1 LRQGSL
7 PNRPLCDRI
16 VEFASSVGFIRLPGL
31 FIIAQRVTREPSQ
44 FSLCPLKL
52 RPAREPKMQQVA
64 KPFQIATV
72 LLVLTAALAGVGGN
86 AFADIGLL
94 AQAPTPA
101 PVTNV
106 VSGRSFT
113 VEIGIVVVMF
123 GGALF
128 AVCRSS
134 NRT

>member
-1 LRQGSL
+1 MIDQTVDRESVFGL
-7 PNRPLCDRI
+7 PTQKRT
-16 VEFASSVGFIRLPGL
+16 V
-31 FIIAQRVTREPSQ
+31 REPMMQ
-44 FSLCPLKL
+44 RIYKL
-52 RPAREPKMQQVA
+52 FRN
-64 KPFQIATV
+64 IAALFLFAT
-72 LLVLTAALAGVGGN
+72 LVLSADV
-86 AFADIGLL
+86 FADDGLL
-94 AQAPTPA
+94 AQAPA
-101 PVTNV
+101 PVSNV

>member
-1 LRQGSL
+1 M
-7 PNRPLCDRI
+7 
-16 VEFASSVGFIRLPGL
+16 
-31 FIIAQRVTREPSQ
+31 QRV
-44 FSLCPLKL
+44 
-52 RPAREPKMQQVA
+52 V
-64 KPFQIATV
+64 KPFQFATV
-72 LLVLTAALAGVGGN
+72 LLVLTAALAGVSGN
-86 AFADIGLL
+86 AFADSGLL

-101 PVTNV
+101 PVSNV
-106 VSGRSFT
+106 ISGRSFT

>member
-1 LRQGSL
+1 MQ
-7 PNRPLCDRI
+7 RI
-16 VEFASSVGFIRLPGL
+16 NGVFRHVAAMLLFFILMVFSMDTFA
-31 FIIAQRVTREPSQ
+31 
-44 FSLCPLKL
+44 
-52 RPAREPKMQQVA
+52 
-64 KPFQIATV
+64 
-72 LLVLTAALAGVGGN
+72 
-86 AFADIGLL
+86 ADGLL
-94 AQAPTPA
+94 AQAQA
-101 PVTNV
+101 PVSNV

>member
-1 LRQGSL
+1 VAFDVRR
-7 PNRPLCDRI
+7 NRPSD
-16 VEFASSVGFIRLPGL
+16 GFIRLPGL
-31 FIIAQRVTREPSQ
+31 SMIDQTVERASMLGLPTQERSVREPMMQ
-44 FSLCPLKL
+44 RIHKLVQNIAAPLL
-52 RPAREPKMQQVA
+52 FA
-64 KPFQIATV
+64 
-72 LLVLTAALAGVGGN
+72 VLTLLFGGDALADG
-86 AFADIGLL
+86 GLL
-94 AQAPTPA
+94 AQAPV

-134 NRT
+134 NRA

>member
-1 LRQGSL
+1 MIDQTVARRVGLGL
-7 PNRPLCDRI
+7 PTQKRT
-16 VEFASSVGFIRLPGL
+16 V
-31 FIIAQRVTREPSQ
+31 REPMMQ
-44 FSLCPLKL
+44 RIPRLFRNIAAPLL
-52 RPAREPKMQQVA
+52 FV
-64 KPFQIATV
+64 ILVV
-72 LLVLTAALAGVGGN
+72 LSAD
-86 AFADIGLL
+86 AFADDGLL
-94 AQAPTPA
+94 AQSPA
-101 PVTNV
+101 PVSNV

>member
-1 LRQGSL
+1 M
-7 PNRPLCDRI
+7 
-16 VEFASSVGFIRLPGL
+16 
-31 FIIAQRVTREPSQ
+31 QRVN
-44 FSLCPLKL
+44 
-52 RPAREPKMQQVA
+52 
-64 KPFQIATV
+64 KPFQSIASP
-72 LLVLTAALAGVGGN
+72 LLFAAVMVFLASEV
-86 AFADIGLL
+86 FADGRLL
-94 AQAPTPA
+94 AQAPT

-113 VEIGIVVVMF
+113 VEIGIVIVMF

>member
-1 LRQGSL
+1 MM
-7 PNRPLCDRI
+7 
-16 VEFASSVGFIRLPGL
+16 
-31 FIIAQRVTREPSQ
+31 QR
-44 FSLCPLKL
+44 
-52 RPAREPKMQQVA
+52 VA

-72 LLVLTAALAGVGGN
+72 LFVLTIVLAGFVGDV
-86 AFADIGLL
+86 FADTGLL
-94 AQAPTPA
+94 AQAPTAA
-101 PVTNV
+101 PVTTV

-123 GGALF
+123 GMALF

>member
-1 LRQGSL
+1 MIDQTVAR
-7 PNRPLCDRI
+7 
-16 VEFASSVGFIRLPGL
+16 ESVFRLPTQKRTVREPMM
-31 FIIAQRVTREPSQ
+31 QRVLNLFRNVAA
-44 FSLCPLKL
+44 PLL
-52 RPAREPKMQQVA
+52 FAILV
-64 KPFQIATV
+64 V
-72 LLVLTAALAGVGGN
+72 LSAEV
-86 AFADIGLL
+86 FADDGLL
-94 AQAPTPA
+94 AQAPA
-101 PVTNV
+101 PVSNV

>member
-1 LRQGSL
+1 M
-7 PNRPLCDRI
+7 
-16 VEFASSVGFIRLPGL
+16 
-31 FIIAQRVTREPSQ
+31 QRVIKSFRNIALPLLFAVLVGV
-44 FSLCPLKL
+44 FS
-52 RPAREPKMQQVA
+52 AE
-64 KPFQIATV
+64 
-72 LLVLTAALAGVGGN
+72 
-86 AFADIGLL
+86 AFAAGGTL
-94 AQAPTPA
+94 AQTPT

-113 VEIGIVVVMF
+113 VEIGIVIVMF

>member
-1 LRQGSL
+1 M
-7 PNRPLCDRI
+7 
-16 VEFASSVGFIRLPGL
+16 
-31 FIIAQRVTREPSQ
+31 QRVA
-44 FSLCPLKL
+44 KL
-52 RPAREPKMQQVA
+52 
-64 KPFQIATV
+64 FQIATV
-72 LLVLTAALAGVGGN
+72 LLVFTIVLAGFAGDV
-86 AFADIGLL
+86 FADTALL
-94 AQAPTPA
+94 AQAPTPTPA
-101 PVTNV
+101 PITNV

>member
-1 LRQGSL
+1 MQ
-7 PNRPLCDRI
+7 
-16 VEFASSVGFIRLPGL
+16 RLHNV
-31 FIIAQRVTREPSQ
+31 FRN
-44 FSLCPLKL
+44 
-52 RPAREPKMQQVA
+52 
-64 KPFQIATV
+64 
-72 LLVLTAALAGVGGN
+72 TAAPLLFAVLMVVSAD
-86 AFADIGLL
+86 AFADNGLL
-94 AQAPTPA
+94 AQAPT

-113 VEIGIVVVMF
+113 VEIGIVVIMF

>member
-1 LRQGSL
+1 MIDQKVERASVLGL
-7 PNRPLCDRI
+7 PIQKRSVRELMMQPFHKLIRSVAAPLL
-16 VEFASSVGFIRLPGL
+16 FAVL
-31 FIIAQRVTREPSQ
+31 
-44 FSLCPLKL
+44 
-52 RPAREPKMQQVA
+52 
-64 KPFQIATV
+64 TV
-72 LLVLTAALAGVGGN
+72 LVVGDSM
-86 AFADIGLL
+86 ADGGLL
-94 AQAPTPA
+94 AQTPT

>member
-1 LRQGSL
+1 MMQ
-7 PNRPLCDRI
+7 RI
-16 VEFASSVGFIRLPGL
+16 PRL
-31 FIIAQRVTREPSQ
+31 FRNI
-44 FSLCPLKL
+44 
-52 RPAREPKMQQVA
+52 
-64 KPFQIATV
+64 
-72 LLVLTAALAGVGGN
+72 AALFLFAILVVLSAD
-86 AFADIGLL
+86 AFADDGLL
-94 AQAPTPA
+94 AQAPA
-101 PVTNV
+101 PVSNV

>member
-1 LRQGSL
+1 MQRITSSL
-7 PNRPLCDRI
+7 RI
-16 VEFASSVGFIRLPGL
+16 VTAWLLFAVLSVGAG
-31 FIIAQRVTREPSQ
+31 RE
-44 FSLCPLKL
+44 SL
-52 RPAREPKMQQVA
+52 
-64 KPFQIATV
+64 
-72 LLVLTAALAGVGGN
+72 
-86 AFADIGLL
+86 ADGGLL
-94 AQAPTPA
+94 AQT

-113 VEIGIVVVMF
+113 VEIGIVVIMF

>member
-1 LRQGSL
+1 M
-7 PNRPLCDRI
+7 
-16 VEFASSVGFIRLPGL
+16 
-31 FIIAQRVTREPSQ
+31 QR
-44 FSLCPLKL
+44 
-52 RPAREPKMQQVA
+52 VA
-64 KPFQIATV
+64 KPVQVATV
-72 LLVLTAALAGVGGN
+72 LLVFTIVLAGFVGDV
-86 AFADIGLL
+86 FAETGLL
-94 AQAPTPA
+94 AQAPTAAPA

-134 NRT
+134 DRT

>member
-1 LRQGSL
+1 MIDQTVVRELVLGPPTQK
-7 PNRPLCDRI
+7 RP
-16 VEFASSVGFIRLPGL
+16 V
-31 FIIAQRVTREPSQ
+31 REPMMQ
-44 FSLCPLKL
+44 RIHKLFRNVAASLLF
-52 RPAREPKMQQVA
+52 A
-64 KPFQIATV
+64 V
-72 LLVLTAALAGVGGN
+72 LMVVS
-86 AFADIGLL
+86 ADAHADDGLL
-94 AQAPTPA
+94 AQAPAPT

-134 NRT
+134 NRA

>member
-1 LRQGSL
+1 MQ
-7 PNRPLCDRI
+7 
-16 VEFASSVGFIRLPGL
+16 SVN
-31 FIIAQRVTREPSQ
+31 
-44 FSLCPLKL
+44 KL
-52 RPAREPKMQQVA
+52 L
-64 KPFQIATV
+64 QIAAAP
-72 LLVLTAALAGVGGN
+72 LLFAALSVVPTVEV
-86 AFADIGLL
+86 FADGRLL
-94 AQAPTPA
+94 AQTPT

-113 VEIGIVVVMF
+113 VEIGIVVIMF

>member
-1 LRQGSL
+1 MQ
-7 PNRPLCDRI
+7 RI
-16 VEFASSVGFIRLPGL
+16 NGVFRHVAAMLLFCILMVFSMDTFA
-31 FIIAQRVTREPSQ
+31 
-44 FSLCPLKL
+44 
-52 RPAREPKMQQVA
+52 
-64 KPFQIATV
+64 
-72 LLVLTAALAGVGGN
+72 
-86 AFADIGLL
+86 ADGLL
-94 AQAPTPA
+94 AQAQA
-101 PVTNV
+101 PVSNV

>member
-1 LRQGSL
+1 MQPVKKL
-7 PNRPLCDRI
+7 
-16 VEFASSVGFIRLPGL
+16 
-31 FIIAQRVTREPSQ
+31 
-44 FSLCPLKL
+44 LKN
-52 RPAREPKMQQVA
+52 
-64 KPFQIATV
+64 
-72 LLVLTAALAGVGGN
+72 TAALLLFVVLVLSSGEVLAG
-86 AFADIGLL
+86 GLV
-94 AQAPTPA
+94 AQAPA

>member
-1 LRQGSL
+1 M
-7 PNRPLCDRI
+7 
-16 VEFASSVGFIRLPGL
+16 
-31 FIIAQRVTREPSQ
+31 QRVS
-44 FSLCPLKL
+44 
-52 RPAREPKMQQVA
+52 
-64 KPFQIATV
+64 KPFRNMALPLVFAV
-72 LLVLTAALAGVGGN
+72 LVGVFS
-86 AFADIGLL
+86 AETFADGGPL
-94 AQAPTPA
+94 AQAPT

-113 VEIGIVVVMF
+113 VEIGIVIVMF

>member
-1 LRQGSL
+1 MMQLAKKPIKNTASLLLLIVVLAMSRGEVFAGSL
-7 PNRPLCDRI
+7 
-16 VEFASSVGFIRLPGL
+16 V
-31 FIIAQRVTREPSQ
+31 
-44 FSLCPLKL
+44 
-52 RPAREPKMQQVA
+52 
-64 KPFQIATV
+64 
-72 LLVLTAALAGVGGN
+72 
-86 AFADIGLL
+86 
-94 AQAPTPA
+94 AQAPA